1 MSDDVKKGLLLSNA
15 LERHPGVFSSLYIS
29 LVKAGEVS
37 GKLADTLDELS
48 SYMETVEDTQRKVK
62 SAMYYPVFIIG
73 FLFFMMFI
81 TFTFII
87 PQFKSVYDQ
96 LGSELPY
103 YTVLLVNISEW
114 FQSNF
119 FFISTLIFLGLVVL
133 WLLSLTDSG
142 RLTKDRVLLKT
153 PIFGGLIEQGI
164 LSKFAKT
171 FAARIPGT
179 KNNTSFWSSGISVVL
194 HPKNPKIPAMHF
206 NTRFICTQKNWF
218 GGGMDAT
225 PCLVDLKEKKFFHK
239 ELKKVCNVHSKKYY
253 PKYKK
258 WCDEYFYLPHRKE
271 TRGIGGI
278 FFDYK
283 MDNWEK
289 DFLFIKDIGNAF
301 SYLLKKIIEKK
312 MFLKWSQKEK
322 EIQLLKRSR
331 YVEYN
336 LLYDRGT
343 KFGLNSG
350 GNPEAILMSMPPNA
364 KWK

>member
-1 MSDDVKKGLLLSNA
+1 MKIKKKQYLVKKWFIKLQNIICENIELLEKEYGSNKKFKKNKWKYG
-15 LERHPGVFSSLYIS
+15 EFRII
-29 LVKAGEVS
+29 KGEVIEKGGVAFS
-37 GKLADTLDELS
+37 NVVGKFPKE
-48 SYMETVEDTQRKVK
+48 
-62 SAMYYPVFIIG
+62 
-73 FLFFMMFI
+73 
-81 TFTFII
+81 
-87 PQFKSVYDQ
+87 
-96 LGSELPY
+96 
-103 YTVLLVNISEW
+103 
-114 FQSNF
+114 
-119 FFISTLIFLGLVVL
+119 
-133 WLLSLTDSG
+133 
-142 RLTKDRVLLKT
+142 
-153 PIFGGLIEQGI
+153 
-164 LSKFAKT
+164 FAKK
-171 FAARIPGT
+171 IPGT
-179 KNNTSFWSSGISVVL
+179 KGNNKFWSSGVSVVL

-289 DFLFIKDIGNAF
+289 DFLFIKDIGNTF

>member
-1 MSDDVKKGLLLSNA
+1 
-15 LERHPGVFSSLYIS
+15 
-29 LVKAGEVS
+29 
-37 GKLADTLDELS
+37 
-48 SYMETVEDTQRKVK
+48 
-62 SAMYYPVFIIG
+62 
-73 FLFFMMFI
+73 
-81 TFTFII
+81 
-87 PQFKSVYDQ
+87 
-96 LGSELPY
+96 
-103 YTVLLVNISEW
+103 
-114 FQSNF
+114 
-119 FFISTLIFLGLVVL
+119 
-133 WLLSLTDSG
+133 
-142 RLTKDRVLLKT
+142 
-153 PIFGGLIEQGI
+153 
-164 LSKFAKT
+164 
-171 FAARIPGT
+171 
-179 KNNTSFWSSGISVVL
+179 L

-258 WCDEYFYLPHRKE
+258 WCDKYFYLPHRKE

-322 EIQLLKRSR
+322 EIQLLKRGR